1 MTPLQTNTKWRPEH
15 SVHVDVRKVGVL
27 AALLVPPGEGAEEGV
42 GEQDRR
48 LLL

>member
-1 MTPLQTNTKWRPEH
+1 MTLLQANTKWRPEH
-15 SVHVDVRKVGVL
+15 PVHVDIGKVGVL

-42 GEQDRR
+42 GEQDRC